1 MASKT
6 ALNDGGGFK
15 HLPTVL
21 SEADRQKLLAMPNQK
36 APTGL
41 RNHLIML
48 YFLNLGLR
56 VSEAINLKIDHIDWS
71 SGRVAIL
78 ASKNEKDRILWLQDS
93 DLNLSKRW
101 LELRPS
107 ASDYLFCTL
116 KGGQL
121 IDRYIRDFVS
131 RYAKKAGIKKRVH
144 PHCLRHTFAT
154 DLLRE
159 AKDIRLVQKAL
170 GHASIATTMI
180 YTHIVDDRL
189 ENALKHFRGVDTKQ

>member
-1 MASKT
+1 MATKT
-6 ALNDGGGFK
+6 ALSFGSDFK
-15 HLPTVL
+15 RLPTVL
-21 SEADRQKLLAMPNQK
+21 TAAEQKIMLEAPNKK

-56 VSEAINLKIDHIDWS
+56 VSEAINLKVDHIDWG
-71 SGRVAIL
+71 SGRVTIL
-78 ASKNEKDRILWLQDS
+78 ASKNERDRVLWLPDS
-93 DLNLSKRW
+93 ILELSNRW
-101 LELRPS
+101 LKMRPS
-107 ASDYLFCTL
+107 ASEYLFCTL
-116 KGGQL
+116 QGGQL

-131 RYAKKAGIKKRVH
+131 RYARKGGIKKRVH

-189 ENALKHFRGVDTKQ
+189 ENALKHFREVE

>member
-1 MASKT
+1 MNTKT
-6 ALNDGGGFK
+6 ALNYGSDFK

-21 SEADRQKLLAMPNQK
+21 TAAEQQILLDGPNK
-36 APTGL
+36 KTPTGL

-56 VSEAINLKIDHIDWS
+56 VSEAINLKVDHIDWS
-71 SGRVAIL
+71 SGKITIL
-78 ASKNEKDRILWLQDS
+78 ASKNDKDRVLWLKDRILE
-93 DLNLSKRW
+93 LSKRW
-101 LELRPS
+101 LNLRPS

-116 KGGQL
+116 QGGQL
-121 IDRYIRDFVS
+121 MDRYIREFVS
-131 RYAKKAGIKKRVH
+131 RYAKKGGIKQRVH

-159 AKDIRLVQKAL
+159 AKDIRLIQKAL

-189 ENALKHFRGVDTKQ
+189 ENALKHLREVE

>member
-1 MASKT
+1 MTSKP
-6 ALNDGGGFK
+6 ALNYGGVFK

-21 SEADRQKLLAMPNQK
+21 SDKEQQILLAAPNKK
-36 APTGL
+36 APTGF
-41 RNHLIML
+41 RNYLIML

-56 VSEAINLKIDHIDWS
+56 VSEAINLKVENIDWE
-71 SGRVAIL
+71 SGRVTIL
-78 ASKNEKDRILWLQDS
+78 ASKNDRDRVLWLQDA
-93 DLNLSKRW
+93 DLEHSRRW
-101 LELRPS
+101 LGLRPS

-121 IDRYIRDFVS
+121 IDRYIREFVS
-131 RYAKKAGIKKRVH
+131 RYAKRGGIKKRVH
-144 PHCLRHTFAT
+144 PHSLRHTFAT

-159 AKDIRLVQKAL
+159 SKDIRLVQKAL

-189 ENALKHFRGVDTKQ
+189 ENALKHFRGVDPK

>member
-1 MASKT
+1 LATNSVVHY
-6 ALNDGGGFK
+6 DSDFK

-21 SEADRQKLLAMPNQK
+21 TAAEQSAILAVPNK
-36 APTGL
+36 KKPTGF
-41 RNHLIML
+41 RNYVMLL
-48 YFLNLGLR
+48 YFLYLGLR
-56 VSEAINLKIDHIDWS
+56 VSEAINLKTDHIDWG
-71 SGRVAIL
+71 SGKLTIL
-78 ASKNEKDRILWLQDS
+78 ASKNDRDRVLWLQDNI
-93 DLNLSKRW
+93 LELSERW

-107 ASDYLFCTL
+107 ASDYLFCNL

-121 IDRYIRDFVS
+121 MDRYIREFVS
-131 RYAKKAGIKKRVH
+131 RYAKKGGIKKRVH
-144 PHCLRHTFAT
+144 PHSLRHTFAT

-189 ENALKHFRGVDTKQ
+189 ENALKHFRKVED